1 MENNLYLKTSKQ
13 KNPLL
18 IYYTKYYYA
27 KTSTLNKYWL
37 QVFAPCTKSRKLK
50 ISWCSKAAVCVY
62 REGATSNHC
71 AAWIRAGSSSKIHSR
86 EHKELFWRCK
96 LLGAVCWERKQI
108 KQTLLYMPLPCQ
120 PKLLPSQAEGKRN
133 DPVPLKKLLLQEFGG
148 PVYLSPYWEYC
159 SSGGNSAVWVCLF
172 CPSAYHYSD
181 KTTLNKLTK
190 ALELN
195 RVIVCA
201 LFAVALIT
209 WLCIQ
214 TEAIFTDFLS
224 KELAFISIWKEN
236 IKGCIIIVTTTTR
249 RRAEWNKACTHL
261 LK

>member
-1 MENNLYLKTSKQ
+1 MTQCLWKSC
-13 KNPLL
+13 
-18 IYYTKYYYA
+18 YYR
-27 KTSTLNKYWL
+27 SLE
-37 QVFAPCTKSRKLK
+37 APCT
-50 ISWCSKAAVCVY
+50 
-62 REGATSNHC
+62 
-71 AAWIRAGSSSKIHSR
+71 SSYS
-86 EHKELFWRCK
+86 
-96 LLGAVCWERKQI
+96 
-108 KQTLLYMPLPCQ
+108 
-120 PKLLPSQAEGKRN
+120 
-133 DPVPLKKLLLQEFGG
+133 
-148 PVYLSPYWEYC
+148 EYC

-201 LFAVALIT
+201 VFAVALIT

-236 IKGCIIIVTTTTR
+236 IKGCIIIIITR
-249 RRAEWNKACTHL
+249 PHRGAEWNKACLSSSKVHFKQWDLAAQISIEKTNL
-261 LK
+261 V